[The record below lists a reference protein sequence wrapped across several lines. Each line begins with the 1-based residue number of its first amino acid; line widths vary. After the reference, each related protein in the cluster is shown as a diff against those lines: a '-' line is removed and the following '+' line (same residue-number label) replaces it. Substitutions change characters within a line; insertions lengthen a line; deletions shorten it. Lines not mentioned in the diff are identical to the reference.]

1 MGVVDDIPQFLDFG
15 CGGFPFSRKDVGSE
29 FTPVGG
35 NVEFERGRE
44 DEEMVQEVGG
54 CCVVTERVLALTKV
68 V

>member
-1 MGVVDDIPQFLDFG
+1 MGVVDDIPQFLYFG
-15 CGGFPFSRKDVGSE
+15 CGGFPFSRKEVGGE

-35 NVEFERGRE
+35 NVEFERGGE

-54 CCVVTERVLALTKV
+54 CCVVTERVLALPKV